1 MSGDY
6 PFFQIEKRPAAKTA
20 ILYFNR
26 PEKLN
31 AMNWPF
37 WRDLPAVVKE
47 LEEDREILVVV
58 IAGLGK
64 SFSVGLD
71 VMELFINHQEALNA
85 ATAPAREK
93 LRQLILTMQ
102 EGIRMI
108 ARSEKIYIAAIH
120 RHCIGAGLDIAS
132 ACDLRLA
139 AADAVFSLRETKI
152 SIVADMGSLNLLPGI
167 IGQANTRFLAYTG
180 RDIDAAEALR
190 MGLISAVYEGREIL
204 LESAIE
210 LSAEITANSEA
221 AVRGTKKILQYMEN
235 HSAQDGMDY
244 VANWNAAFLDIKE
257 IENAIVNAAAKKK

>member
-1 MSGDY
+1 MSSDY

-20 ILYFNR
+20 VLYFNR

-37 WRDLPAVVKE
+37 WRDLPAVVSE
-47 LEEDREILVVV
+47 LEEDGEILAVV

-71 VMELFINHQEALNA
+71 VMELFINHQDALNA
-85 ATAPAREK
+85 ATAPARQK
-93 LRQLILTMQ
+93 LLQLILTMQ
-102 EGIRMI
+102 EGISMI
-108 ARSEKIYIAAIH
+108 ARSGKIYIAAIH

-139 AADAVFSLRETKI
+139 TTDAVFSLRETKI
-152 SIVADMGSLNLLPGI
+152 SIIADMGSLNLLPGI
-167 IGQANTRFLAYTG
+167 IGQANTKLLAYTG

-190 MGLISAVYEGREIL
+190 MGLISAIYEDREIL
-204 LESAIE
+204 LEKAIA
-210 LSAEITANSEA
+210 LAAEITANSGA
-221 AVRGTKKILQYMEN
+221 VVRGTKKILKYMEN

-244 VANWNAAFLDIKE
+244 VASWNAAFLDIKE
-257 IENAIVNAAAKKK
+257 IEAAITAAALRKK